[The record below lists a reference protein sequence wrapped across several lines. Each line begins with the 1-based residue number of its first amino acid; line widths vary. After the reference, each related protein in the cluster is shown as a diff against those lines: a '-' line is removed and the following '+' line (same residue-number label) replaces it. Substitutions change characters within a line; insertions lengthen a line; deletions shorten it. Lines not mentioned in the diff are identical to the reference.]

1 MAPLSRVALAAAALA
16 VLSAADS
23 AEGARPRPSFH
34 TGTQQRTPSSQRA
47 SGRQSIAFCTTW
59 ARGPCVR
66 PRASRA
72 GKLVLLYWVDKA
84 QP

>member
-34 TGTQQRTPSSQRA
+34 TGTQQRTPSSERA
-47 SGRQSIAFCTTW
+47 SGRQSIALHDLGEGALRAP
-59 ARGPCVR
+59 ARI
-66 PRASRA
+66 PRRETCPAIL
-72 GKLVLLYWVDKA
+72 G
-84 QP
+84 

>member
-34 TGTQQRTPSSQRA
+34 TGTQQRTPRLRERA
-47 SGRQSIAFCTTW
+47 DDNRLLCTTW